1 LEIFPNNEKE
11 DKMDEAAGNVRL
23 EVGGGTAVI
32 TMVAVGSRNA
42 LNPAL
47 VVELDAALDEVEEHR
62 DEVRCVVL
70 TAEGKAFSVGADLA
84 SGDGS
89 ELIDADGRFDLGLVL
104 DDTYHPLLQR
114 LRQLHCPFLT
124 AVNGVAAGG
133 GMSLALMGD
142 LVLAADT
149 AYFVQSFRH
158 IGLAPDMGSTFML
171 PRLVGFGRAMEL
183 SLLGEKLDAAT
194 ALEWGLVN
202 RVCADDNL
210 MDETLSMAARLATGP
225 TIALGLTRAAY
236 WASVDSTYEQQLRIE
251 RENQRLLGLT
261 TDFTSGVRGFLKK
274 EPPTFVGR

>member
-1 LEIFPNNEKE
+1 
-11 DKMDEAAGNVRL
+11 
-23 EVGGGTAVI
+23 VGE
-32 TMVAVGSRNA
+32 
-42 LNPAL
+42 LN
-47 VVELDAALDEVEEHR
+47 AALDEVDERR

-89 ELIDADGRFDLGLVL
+89 ELIDAEGRFDLGLVL
-104 DDTYHPLLQR
+104 DNSYHPLLQR
-114 LRQLHCPFLT
+114 LRELHCPFLT

-183 SLLGEKLDAAT
+183 SLLGEKLDAAK

-202 RVCADDNL
+202 RVCAADKL
-210 MDETLSMAARLATGP
+210 RDETLSMATRLATGP

-236 WASVDSTYEQQLRIE
+236 WASAESTYEQQLGIE
-251 RENQRLLGLT
+251 RENQRRLGLT
-261 TDFTSGVRGFLKK
+261 TDFASGVRGFLKK

>member
-1 LEIFPNNEKE
+1 
-11 DKMDEAAGNVRL
+11 MDAAADNVRL
-23 EVGGGTAVI
+23 EVDGGTALIVMA
-32 TMVAVGSRNA
+32 TGDSRNG
-42 LNPAL
+42 LSTAL
-47 VVELDAALDEVEEHR
+47 VDELNAALDEIDERHE
-62 DEVRCVVL
+62 EVRCVVL

-89 ELIDADGRFDLGLVL
+89 DLIDAEGKFDLGLVL
-104 DDTYHPLLQR
+104 DNTYHPLLLR

-183 SLLGEKLDAAT
+183 SLLGEKLDAAK

-202 RVCADDNL
+202 RVCAGGKL
-210 MDETLSMAARLATGP
+210 RDETLSMAARLASGP
-225 TIALGLTRAAY
+225 TIALGLTRSAY
-236 WASVDSTYEQQLRIE
+236 WASADSTYEQQLKTE
-251 RENQRLLGLT
+251 RENQRRLGLT
-261 TDFTSGVRGFLKK
+261 TDFASGVRGFLKK

>member
-11 DKMDEAAGNVRL
+11 DEMDEAAGNVRF
-23 EVGGGTAVI
+23 EIDVGTAVI
-32 TMVAVGSRNA
+32 TMAATDSRNA
-42 LNPAL
+42 LNAAL
-47 VVELDAALDEVEEHR
+47 VGELDAALDEVDERR

-70 TAEGKAFSVGADLA
+70 TAEGNAFSVGADLA

-89 ELIDADGRFDLGLVL
+89 ELIDAEGRFDLGLVL
-104 DDTYHPLLQR
+104 DDTYHPLLHR
-114 LRQLHCPFLT
+114 LRHLHCPFLT

-183 SLLGEKLDAAT
+183 SLLGEKLDAAK

-202 RVCADDNL
+202 RVCASGKL
-210 MDETLSMAARLATGP
+210 GDETLAMASRLATGP

-236 WASVDSTYEQQLRIE
+236 WASVESTYEQQLEIE
-251 RENQRLLGLT
+251 RENQRQLGLT